1 MKIISYLKEKLK
13 TQMRIAHLLKLEKG
27 GISLKQYNSEN
38 KKTSTIY
45 LTNEEVIRLASEL
58 STKKKY

>member
-1 MKIISYLKEKLK
+1 
-13 TQMRIAHLLKLEKG
+13 MRIAHLLKLEKG